1 MYKMRVKLLYAVIGW
16 SIPVLCLTVNNSA
29 NAKQLLSEKSNASSG
44 EVKSEIKS
52 LNQLQL
58 PKTNASYLW
67 RVPRENKFPELSQ
80 ATTDVVLVTDV
91 KINSTDKGI
100 ELILVT
106 ANSLKLQVLPK
117 TEGNSYI
124 ADIPNAKLQLRT
136 GDFRQEKP
144 VAGIALI
151 TVANLDANTLRVTV
165 TGEAFTPAVELF
177 DSTKEGLVFGVTP
190 STSTAQQPT
199 TTPEQKPS
207 TTEPEKP
214 IELNVIAPPN
224 TDYRV
229 PDATTATKTDTPLR
243 DVPASVQVIPQ
254 QVIEE
259 QQPRNLIGILSNAGV
274 VQNNFSS
281 RIADTFSIRGF
292 RARNVYRNGVKDRF
306 ADVAALSSSLTNI
319 DRVEVVRGPNSV
331 IYGQVNPGGII
342 NIVTKKPL
350 SQPYYALEVRRG
362 AYELFEPS
370 LDLSGPVT
378 KDGSLSYRL
387 NTSYR
392 TTEDFTDFYNE
403 KRFFVSPV
411 VNWRIGKNT
420 NLTFDSEYE
429 DIQQSLGTGLEQIAS
444 ATILPNPN
452 GKIPINRFLGEPT
465 DFYNRQLHR
474 YNYNL
479 EHRFN
484 DNWSIS
490 NSFQAAFLT
499 LDLRETSVTSL
510 LEADNR
516 TIERDLTT
524 FPKPTEYEAYTLDT
538 HVIGDFN
545 TGSIKHKLLVGFD
558 LFRQTR
564 RTSVLRTAA
573 APLDVFNP
581 VYGQPLGDTLG
592 GVDVYF
598 RDDALG
604 FYLQDQ
610 VTLANNL
617 KLLVG
622 GRYDLVEN
630 EFANRI
636 ASTASVQSDS
646 AFSPRV
652 GIVYEPIAP
661 VSLYASYS
669 RSFEQVTGADK
680 NDSLFK
686 PQLGTQ
692 YEVGVKTD
700 LFDNKLS
707 ATLALYQLTL
717 TNILTTDP
725 TDRDFE
731 VQTGEQ
737 RSRGVELSVTGEIL
751 PGWNVI
757 GFYGYTDARIT
768 KDNDLPVGKR
778 VEGVPAHVA
787 SLWTTYTFGTGSLK
801 GFGGGIGFNYVGDQ
815 MPDNFDTYTIP
826 SYFLTNAA
834 LYYRNN
840 NFSIGLNLNNIFNV
854 RYYEASFDYLQ
865 RIIPG
870 RPYTA
875 ELSVKWEF

>member
-1 MYKMRVKLLYAVIGW
+1 
-16 SIPVLCLTVNNSA
+16 LTLA
-29 NAKQLLSEKSNASSG
+29 NPAYSEQPLAKKTLVRSG
-44 EVKSEIKS
+44 EVFQEIQT

-67 RVPRENKFPELSQ
+67 RVPRQNKFLESQ
-80 ATTDVVLVTDV
+80 ANTDVVLVTDV
-91 KINSTDKGI
+91 QVNSTDKGI

-106 ANSLKLQVLPK
+106 ANSQKLQVSPK

-124 ADIPNAKLQLRT
+124 ADIPNAKLQLRS
-136 GDFRQEKP
+136 GDFKQSKP

-165 TGEAFTPAVELF
+165 TGEMSAPAVELF

-190 STSTAQQPT
+190 GASTAQQPT

-214 IELNVIAPPN
+214 IELNVIAPPD
-224 TDYRV
+224 TYRV

-243 DVPASVQVIPQ
+243 DIPASIQVIPQ
-254 QVIEE
+254 QVIED

-281 RIADTFSIRGF
+281 RIEDTFLIRGF
-292 RARNVYRNGVKDRF
+292 TARNVYRNGVKDRF
-306 ADVAALSSSLTNI
+306 ANGAAFSSSLTNI

-362 AYELFEPS
+362 AYDLFEPS
-370 LDLSGPVT
+370 LDVSSPLT

-392 TTEDFTDFYNE
+392 TAEDFTDFYNE

-429 DIQQSLGTGLEQIAS
+429 DIQQSLGTGDDQIAS

-452 GKIPINRFLGEPT
+452 GKIPINRYLGEPT
-465 DFYNRQLHR
+465 DFFNRQLNR

-499 LDLRETSVTSL
+499 IDLRETDVSSL

-516 TIERDLTT
+516 TIERTQIT
-524 FPKPTEYEAYTLDT
+524 FPKPTEYEAYTIDT
-538 HVIGDFN
+538 HVVGDFN
-545 TGSIKHKLLVGFD
+545 TGNIKHKLLVGFD

-592 GVDVYF
+592 GVDVFF

-652 GIVYEPIAP
+652 GIVYQPIAP

-700 LFDNKLS
+700 FFDNKLS
-707 ATLALYQLTL
+707 ATLALYDLTL
-717 TNILTTDP
+717 TNILTSDP
-725 TDRDFE
+725 TDSDYS

-768 KDNDLPVGKR
+768 KDNDIPVGNR

-801 GFGGGIGFNYVGDQ
+801 GFGGGIGFNYVGDNK
-815 MPDNFDTYTIP
+815 PDSLNTFTIP

-834 LYYRNN
+834 LYYRQN

-875 ELSVKWEF
+875 QLTVKWEF

>member
-1 MYKMRVKLLYAVIGW
+1 MFIKLQYTAVCWLISVISLTLANPAYSEQPLVKKTLVR
-16 SIPVLCLTVNNSA
+16 
-29 NAKQLLSEKSNASSG
+29 SG
-44 EVKSEIKS
+44 EVFQEIQI
-52 LNQLQL
+52 LNQLQF

-67 RVPRENKFPELSQ
+67 RVPREQNKLLELSQ
-80 ATTDVVLVTDV
+80 ATTNVVLVTDV

-106 ANSLKLQVLPK
+106 ANSVKLQVLPK

-124 ADIPNAKLQLRT
+124 ADIPNAKLQLRS

-144 VAGIALI
+144 VAGI
-151 TVANLDANTLRVTV
+151 TEVRVVNVEANTLRVTV
-165 TGEAFTPAVELF
+165 VGEAGAPVVELF
-177 DSTKEGLVFGVTP
+177 DSQTEGLVFGVT
-190 STSTAQQPT
+190 STTSTVQQPN
-199 TTPEQKPS
+199 PEQKPP
-207 TTEPEKP
+207 TGEKQPP
-214 IELNVIAPPN
+214 IELEVTAPPD
-224 TDYRV
+224 TSYRV

-243 DVPASVQVIPQ
+243 DIPASVQVIPQ
-254 QVIEE
+254 QVIED
-259 QQPRNLIGILSNAGV
+259 QQPRNLIGILRNAGV

-281 RIADTFSIRGF
+281 RVADTFSIRGF

-306 ADVAALSSSLTNI
+306 ADVAAFSSSLTNI

-362 AYELFEPS
+362 GYELFEPS
-370 LDLSGPVT
+370 LDVSSPLT

-392 TTEDFTDFYNE
+392 TAQDFTDFYHE

-452 GKIPINRFLGEPT
+452 GKIPINRYLGEPT
-465 DFYNRQLHR
+465 DFFNRQLHR

-499 LDLRETSVTSL
+499 IDLRETGVTSL

-516 TIERDLTT
+516 TVERDQTT

-545 TGSIKHKLLVGFD
+545 TGNIKHKLLVGFD

-592 GVDVYF
+592 GVDVFF

-636 ASTASVQSDS
+636 TSTASVQSDS

-652 GIVYEPIAP
+652 GIVYQPVAP

-669 RSFEQVTGADK
+669 RSFEQETGADK
-680 NDSLFK
+680 NDNLFK
-686 PQLGTQ
+686 PRLGTQ

-707 ATLALYQLTL
+707 ATLALYDLTL
-717 TNILTTDP
+717 TNVLTTDP
-725 TDRDFE
+725 TDPDYS

-768 KDNDLPVGKR
+768 KDNDLPVGNR
-778 VEGVPAHVA
+778 VEGVPQHVA

-815 MPDNFDTYTIP
+815 MPDSFDRYTIP
-826 SYFLTNAA
+826 SYFLTDAA
-834 LYYRNN
+834 LYYRQN

-875 ELSVKWEF
+875 ELTVKWEF

>member
-1 MYKMRVKLLYAVIGW
+1 MFIKLQYTAICWLISIVSLTLANPAYSEQPLVKKTLVR
-16 SIPVLCLTVNNSA
+16 
-29 NAKQLLSEKSNASSG
+29 SG
-44 EVKSEIKS
+44 EVFQEIQT
-52 LNQLQL
+52 LNQLEL

-67 RVPRENKFPELSQ
+67 RVPREQNKLLELSQ

-106 ANSLKLQVLPK
+106 ANSVKLQVLPK

-124 ADIPNAKLQLRT
+124 ADIPNAKLQLRS

-144 VAGIALI
+144 VAGI
-151 TVANLDANTLRVTV
+151 TEVRVVNVEANTLRVTV
-165 TGEAFTPAVELF
+165 VGEAGAPVVELF
-177 DSTKEGLVFGVTP
+177 DSQTEGLVFGVT
-190 STSTAQQPT
+190 STTSTVQQPN
-199 TTPEQKPS
+199 PEQKPP
-207 TTEPEKP
+207 TGEKQPP
-214 IELNVIAPPN
+214 IELEVTAPPN

-243 DVPASVQVIPQ
+243 DIPASVQVIPQ
-254 QVIEE
+254 QVIED
-259 QQPRNLIGILSNAGV
+259 QQPRNLIGILRNAGV

-281 RIADTFSIRGF
+281 RIDDTFLIRGF
-292 RARNVYRNGVKDRF
+292 RARNVYRNGIKDRF
-306 ADVAALSSSLTNI
+306 ADAAAFSSSLTNV

-342 NIVTKKPL
+342 NVVTKKPL

-362 AYELFEPS
+362 GYELFEPS
-370 LDLSGPVT
+370 LDLSSPLT

-392 TTEDFTDFYNE
+392 TAEDFTDFYNE

-411 VNWRIGKNT
+411 INWRIGKNT

-429 DIQQSLGTGLEQIAS
+429 DIQQSPGPDSEQIAS

-452 GKIPINRFLGEPT
+452 GKIPINRYLGEPT
-465 DFYNRQLHR
+465 DFFNRQLNR

-499 LDLRETSVTSL
+499 LDLRNTDVSSL

-516 TIERDLTT
+516 TVERTQFT
-524 FPKPTEYEAYTLDT
+524 YSKPTEYEAYTLDT
-538 HVIGDFN
+538 HVVGDFN
-545 TGSIKHKLLVGFD
+545 TGSIKHKLLAGFD

-564 RTSVLRTAA
+564 RSGIVRTAA

-592 GVDVYF
+592 RIDIYY

-630 EFANRI
+630 ESADRI
-636 ASTASVQSDS
+636 ASTTSVQSDS

-652 GIVYEPIAP
+652 GIVYQPITP

-669 RSFEQVTGADK
+669 RSFEQVTGAGRD
-680 NDSLFK
+680 NSLFK

-700 LFDNKLS
+700 LFNNKLS
-707 ATLALYQLTL
+707 ATLALYELTL
-717 TNILTTDP
+717 TNILTSDP
-725 TDRDFE
+725 IDPDFD

-768 KDNDLPVGKR
+768 KDNNIPVGNR
-778 VEGVPAHVA
+778 VEGVPENVA

-801 GFGGGIGFNYVGDQ
+801 GFGGGIGFNYVGDNK
-815 MPDNFDTYTIP
+815 PDSLNTYTIP
-826 SYFLTNAA
+826 SYFLTDAA

-875 ELSVKWEF
+875 QLTVKWEF

>member
-1 MYKMRVKLLYAVIGW
+1 MFIKLQYTAVCWLISVISLTLANPAYSQQALVKKTLVR
-16 SIPVLCLTVNNSA
+16 
-29 NAKQLLSEKSNASSG
+29 SG
-44 EVKSEIKS
+44 EVFKEIQR
-52 LNQLQL
+52 LNQLEL

-67 RVPRENKFPELSQ
+67 RVPRQNKFPELSQ
-80 ATTDVVLVTDV
+80 VTTDVVLVTDV
-91 KINSTDKGI
+91 KVNSTDKGI

-124 ADIPNAKLQLRT
+124 ADIPNAKLQLRS

-151 TVANLDANTLRVTV
+151 TVANVDANTLRVTV
-165 TGEAFTPAVELF
+165 TGEAFPPAVELF

-199 TTPEQKPS
+199 ITPEQKPS

-214 IELNVIAPPN
+214 IELNVIAPPDTN
-224 TDYRV
+224 YRV

-243 DVPASVQVIPQ
+243 DIPASVQVIPQ
-254 QVIEE
+254 QVIED
-259 QQPRNLIGILSNAGV
+259 QQPRNLIGILRNAGV

-306 ADVAALSSSLTNI
+306 ADGAAFSSSLTNI

-342 NIVTKKPL
+342 NVVTKKPL

-362 AYELFEPS
+362 GYELFEPS
-370 LDLSGPVT
+370 LDLSSPLT

-392 TTEDFTDFYNE
+392 TAEDFTDFYNE

-411 VNWRIGKNT
+411 INWRIGKNT

-429 DIQQSLGTGLEQIAS
+429 DIQQSLGTGDDQIAS

-452 GKIPINRFLGEPT
+452 GKIPINRYLGEPT
-465 DFYNRQLHR
+465 DFFNRQLSR

-499 LDLRETSVTSL
+499 LDLRETDVSGL
-510 LEADNR
+510 LQADNR
-516 TIERDLTT
+516 TVEREQTI

-558 LFRQTR
+558 LFRQTQSISILR
-564 RTSVLRTAA
+564 RAVV
-573 APLDVFNP
+573 PLDVFNP
-581 VYGQPLGDTLG
+581 VYGQPLGATFGRLDIF
-592 GVDVYF
+592 F

-636 ASTASVQSDS
+636 ASTSSVQSDS

-652 GIVYEPIAP
+652 GIVYQPIAP

-669 RSFEQVTGADK
+669 RSFEQVTGAGRD
-680 NDSLFK
+680 DSLFK
-686 PQLGTQ
+686 PQRGTQ

-707 ATLALYQLTL
+707 ATLALYELTL
-717 TNILTTDP
+717 TNILTPDP
-725 TDRDFE
+725 IDPDNFE

-768 KDNDLPVGKR
+768 KDNDIPVGNR

-801 GFGGGIGFNYVGDQ
+801 GFGGGIGFNYVGDNK
-815 MPDNFDTYTIP
+815 PDSLNTFTIP
-826 SYFLTNAA
+826 SYFLTDAA

-840 NFSIGLNLNNIFNV
+840 NLSIGLNLNNIFNV

-875 ELSVKWEF
+875 QLTVKWEF

>member
-1 MYKMRVKLLYAVIGW
+1 MFIKLQYTAICWLISIVSLTLANPAYSQQALVKKTLVR
-16 SIPVLCLTVNNSA
+16 
-29 NAKQLLSEKSNASSG
+29 SG
-44 EVKSEIKS
+44 EVFQEIQT
-52 LNQLQL
+52 LNQLEL

-67 RVPRENKFPELSQ
+67 RVPREQNKLLELSQ

-106 ANSLKLQVLPK
+106 ANSVKLQVLPK

-124 ADIPNAKLQLRT
+124 ADIPNAKLQLRS

-144 VAGIALI
+144 VAGI
-151 TVANLDANTLRVTV
+151 TEVRVVNVEANTLRVTV
-165 TGEAFTPAVELF
+165 VGEAGAPVVELF
-177 DSTKEGLVFGVTP
+177 DSQTEGLVFGVT
-190 STSTAQQPT
+190 STTSTVQQPN
-199 TTPEQKPS
+199 PEQKPP
-207 TTEPEKP
+207 TGEKQPP
-214 IELNVIAPPN
+214 IELEVTAPPN

-243 DVPASVQVIPQ
+243 DIPASVQVIPQ
-254 QVIEE
+254 QVIED
-259 QQPRNLIGILSNAGV
+259 QQPRNLIGILRNAGV

-281 RIADTFSIRGF
+281 RIEDTFSIRGF
-292 RARNVYRNGVKDRF
+292 TARNVYRNGVRDRF
-306 ADVAALSSSLTNI
+306 ADVGAFSSSLTNI

-362 AYELFEPS
+362 GYELFQPS
-370 LDLSGPVT
+370 LDLSSPLT

-392 TTEDFTDFYNE
+392 TAQDFTDFSNE
-403 KRFFVSPV
+403 KRFYVSPV
-411 VNWRIGKNT
+411 INWRIGKNT

-429 DIQQSLGTGLEQIAS
+429 DIQQSPGASSEQIAS

-452 GKIPINRFLGEPT
+452 GKIPINRSLGEPT
-465 DFYNRQLHR
+465 DFFNRQLSR

-499 LDLRETSVTSL
+499 LESRDTVVSSL

-516 TIERDLTT
+516 TVERTQFT
-524 FPKPTEYEAYTLDT
+524 YSKPTEFEAYTLDT
-538 HVIGDFN
+538 HVVGDFN
-545 TGSIKHKLLVGFD
+545 TGSIKHKLLAGFD

-564 RTSVLRTAA
+564 RSGIVRTAA

-592 GVDVYF
+592 RIDIYY

-617 KLLVG
+617 KLLLG

-630 EFANRI
+630 ESADRI
-636 ASTASVQSDS
+636 ASTTSVQSDS

-652 GIVYEPIAP
+652 GIVYQPIAP

-669 RSFEQVTGADK
+669 RSFEQVTGAAQD
-680 NDSLFK
+680 NTLFK

-707 ATLALYQLTL
+707 ATLALYDLTL
-717 TNILTTDP
+717 TNILTSDP
-725 TDRDFE
+725 TNLDYS

-757 GFYGYTDARIT
+757 GFYGYTDARIS
-768 KDNDLPVGKR
+768 KDNDIPVGNR
-778 VEGVPAHVA
+778 VEGVPEHVA
-787 SLWTTYTFGTGSLK
+787 SLWTTYTFLTGSLK
-801 GFGGGIGFNYVGDQ
+801 GFGGGIGFNYVGDNK
-815 MPDNFDTYTIP
+815 PDNLNTYTIP
-826 SYFLTNAA
+826 SYFLTDAA

-840 NFSIGLNLNNIFNV
+840 NLSIGLNLNNIFNV

>member
-1 MYKMRVKLLYAVIGW
+1 MFIKPQYTAVCWLISVISLTLGNPAYSEQPLVKKTLVR
-16 SIPVLCLTVNNSA
+16 
-29 NAKQLLSEKSNASSG
+29 SG
-44 EVKSEIKS
+44 EVFKEIQR
-52 LNQLQL
+52 LNQLEL

-67 RVPRENKFPELSQ
+67 RVPREQNKLLELSQ
-80 ATTDVVLVTDV
+80 ATIDVVLVTDV
-91 KINSTDKGI
+91 KVNSTDKGI

-124 ADIPNAKLQLRT
+124 ADIPNAKLQLRS
-136 GDFRQEKP
+136 GDFRQSKP
-144 VAGIALI
+144 VAGIAEV

-165 TGEAFTPAVELF
+165 TGEAFAPAVELF

-190 STSTAQQPT
+190 SASTAQQP

-207 TTEPEKP
+207 TTEPENP
-214 IELNVIAPPN
+214 IELNVTAPPDTN
-224 TDYRV
+224 YRV

-243 DVPASVQVIPQ
+243 DIPASVQVIPQ
-254 QVIEE
+254 QVIED
-259 QQPRNLIGILSNAGV
+259 QQPRNLIGILRNAGV

-292 RARNVYRNGVKDRF
+292 TARNVYRNGIKDRF
-306 ADVAALSSSLTNI
+306 ADVAAFSSSLTNV
-319 DRVEVVRGPNSV
+319 DRAEVVRGPNSV

-350 SQPYYALEVRRG
+350 SQPYYAIEVRRG
-362 AYELFEPS
+362 GYELFEPS
-370 LDLSGPVT
+370 LDVSNPLT

-392 TTEDFTDFYNE
+392 TAEDFTDFYNE

-411 VNWRIGKNT
+411 INWRIGKNT

-429 DIQQSLGTGLEQIAS
+429 DIQQSLGTGDDQIAS

-452 GKIPINRFLGEPT
+452 GKIPINRYLGEPT
-465 DFYNRQLHR
+465 DFFNRQLNR

-499 LDLRETSVTSL
+499 TDLRETDVSSL

-516 TIERDLTT
+516 TIQRTQIT
-524 FPKPTEYEAYTLDT
+524 YSKPTEYEAYTLDT
-538 HVIGDFN
+538 HVVGDFN
-545 TGSIKHKLLVGFD
+545 TGNIKHKILLGFD

-564 RTSVLRTAA
+564 STGIIRTAA

-592 GVDVYF
+592 RIDIYT

-630 EFANRI
+630 EYANRI

-652 GIVYEPIAP
+652 GIVYQPIAP

-669 RSFEQVTGADK
+669 RSFEQVTGAARD
-680 NDSLFK
+680 NSLFK
-686 PQLGTQ
+686 PQQGTQ

-707 ATLALYQLTL
+707 ATLALYELTL
-717 TNILTTDP
+717 TNILTPDP
-725 TDRDFE
+725 VDPDNFE

-768 KDNDLPVGKR
+768 KDNDIPVGNR

-801 GFGGGIGFNYVGDQ
+801 GFGGGIGFNYIGDET
-815 MPDNFDTYTIP
+815 PDSLNTFTIP
-826 SYFLTNAA
+826 SYFLTDAA

-840 NFSIGLNLNNIFNV
+840 NFSVGLNLNNIFNV

-875 ELSVKWEF
+875 QLTVKWEF

>member
-1 MYKMRVKLLYAVIGW
+1 MFIKLQYTAVCWLISVISLTLANPAYSEQPLVKKTLVR
-16 SIPVLCLTVNNSA
+16 
-29 NAKQLLSEKSNASSG
+29 SG
-44 EVKSEIKS
+44 EVFKEIQT

-58 PKTNASYLW
+58 PKTNTSYLW
-67 RVPRENKFPELSQ
+67 RVPRQNKLSELSQ
-80 ATTDVVLVTDV
+80 ATTDMVLVTDIKV
-91 KINSTDKGI
+91 NSTDKGI

-117 TEGNSYI
+117 IEGNSYI
-124 ADIPNAKLQLRT
+124 ADIPNAKLQLRS
-136 GDFRQEKP
+136 GDFRQSKP
-144 VAGIALI
+144 VARIAEV

-165 TGEAFTPAVELF
+165 TGEISAPAVELF

-199 TTPEQKPS
+199 TPEQKPY

-214 IELNVIAPPN
+214 IELNVTGLPDTN
-224 TDYRV
+224 YRV

-243 DVPASVQVIPQ
+243 DIPASVQAIPQ
-254 QVIEE
+254 QVIED

-281 RIADTFSIRGF
+281 RVADTFSIRGF

-306 ADVAALSSSLTNI
+306 ADGAALSSSLTNI

-362 AYELFEPS
+362 AYDLFEPS
-370 LDLSGPVT
+370 LDVSSPLT

-392 TTEDFTDFYNE
+392 TAQDFTDFYHE

-452 GKIPINRFLGEPT
+452 GKIPINRYLGEPT
-465 DFYNRQLHR
+465 DFFNRQLHR

-490 NSFQAAFLT
+490 NSFQAAFLS
-499 LDLRETSVTSL
+499 LDLRETAVTSL

-516 TIERDLTT
+516 TVERRQTI
-524 FPKPTEYEAYTLDT
+524 FPKPTEYEDYTIDT

-545 TGSIKHKLLVGFD
+545 TGSIKHKLLAGFD
-558 LFRQTR
+558 LFRQTQNISILR
-564 RTSVLRTAA
+564 RGV

-581 VYGQPLGDTLG
+581 VYGQPVGDTFGRLG
-592 GVDVYF
+592 LYF

-630 EFANRI
+630 EFADRI
-636 ASTASVQSDS
+636 ASTSSVQSDS

-652 GIVYEPIAP
+652 GIVYQPIAP

-669 RSFEQVTGADK
+669 RSFEQETGADK
-680 NDSLFK
+680 NDNLFK
-686 PQLGTQ
+686 PRLGTQ

-707 ATLALYQLTL
+707 ATLALYDLTL

-725 TDRDFE
+725 TDPDYS

-757 GFYGYTDARIT
+757 GFYGYTDARVT
-768 KDNDLPVGKR
+768 KDNDIPVGSR
-778 VEGVPAHVA
+778 VEGIPQHVA

-801 GFGGGIGFNYVGDQ
+801 GFGGGIGFNYVGNQ
-815 MPDNFDTYTIP
+815 MPDGFDTYTIP

-834 LYYRNN
+834 LYYRQNK
-840 NFSIGLNLNNIFNV
+840 FSVGINLNNIFNV

>member
-1 MYKMRVKLLYAVIGW
+1 MRVKLLYAVIGW

-29 NAKQLLSEKSNASSG
+29 NAEQLLSEKSNASSG
-44 EVKSEIKS
+44 EVKSEIQS

-58 PKTNASYLW
+58 PKTNALYLW
-67 RVPRENKFPELSQ
+67 RVPREQNKFLELSQ
-80 ATTDVVLVTDV
+80 VTTDVVLVTDV
-91 KINSTDKGI
+91 KVNSTDKGI

-106 ANSLKLQVLPK
+106 ANSLKLQISPK

-124 ADIPNAKLQLRT
+124 ADIPNAKLQLRS

-144 VAGIALI
+144 VAGIAEV

-165 TGEAFTPAVELF
+165 TGEMSAPAVELF

-214 IELNVIAPPN
+214 IELNVTAPPDTN
-224 TDYRV
+224 YRV

-243 DVPASVQVIPQ
+243 DIPASIQVIPQ
-254 QVIEE
+254 QVIED
-259 QQPRNLIGILSNAGV
+259 QQPRNLIGILRNAGV

-281 RIADTFSIRGF
+281 GFVDTFSIRGF
-292 RARNVYRNGVKDRF
+292 RARNVYRNGIKDRF
-306 ADVAALSSSLTNI
+306 ADVAAFSSSLTNI

-350 SQPYYALEVRRG
+350 SQPYYAFEVRRG
-362 AYELFEPS
+362 GYELFQPS
-370 LDLSGPVT
+370 LDFSSPLT

-392 TTEDFTDFYNE
+392 TAEDFTDFSNE

-420 NLTFDSEYE
+420 NLTFDLKYE
-429 DIQQSLGTGLEQIAS
+429 DIQQSLGSTNEQIAS
-444 ATILPNPN
+444 GTILPNPN
-452 GKIPINRFLGEPT
+452 GKIPINRYLGEPT
-465 DFYNRQLHR
+465 DFFNRQLNR

-499 LDLRETSVTSL
+499 LDLRNTFVTSPL
-510 LEADNR
+510 QADNR
-516 TIERDLTT
+516 TVGRTQVT
-524 FPKPTEYEAYTLDT
+524 YSKPTEYEAYTIDT

-545 TGSIKHKLLVGFD
+545 IGSIKHKLLAGFD

-564 RTSVLRTAA
+564 STGIIRTAA

-581 VYGQPLGDTLG
+581 VYGQPLGATLG
-592 GVDVYF
+592 RIDIFF

-622 GRYDLVEN
+622 GRYDFVEN

-652 GIVYEPIAP
+652 GIVYQPIAP

-686 PQLGTQ
+686 PQRGTQ

-707 ATLALYQLTL
+707 ATLALYDLTL

-725 TDRDFE
+725 TDSDYS

-768 KDNDLPVGKR
+768 KDNDIPVGNR
-778 VEGVPAHVA
+778 VSGVPEHVA

-801 GFGGGIGFNYVGDQ
+801 GFGGGIGFNYVGDNK
-815 MPDNFDTYTIP
+815 PDSLNTFTIP
-826 SYFLTNAA
+826 SYFLTDAA

-840 NFSIGLNLNNIFNV
+840 NFSVGLNLNNIFNV
-854 RYYEASFDYLQ
+854 RYYEASFDNLQ

-875 ELSVKWEF
+875 QLTVKWEF

>member
-1 MYKMRVKLLYAVIGW
+1 MRIKLLYAVIGW

-29 NAKQLLSEKSNASSG
+29 NAEQLLSEKSNASSG
-44 EVKSEIKS
+44 EVKSEIQS

-67 RVPRENKFPELSQ
+67 RVPREQNKFPELSQ

-91 KINSTDKGI
+91 QVNSTDKGI

-106 ANSLKLQVLPK
+106 ANSLKLQILPK

-124 ADIPNAKLQLRT
+124 ADIPNAKLQLRNR
-136 GDFRQEKP
+136 DFRQEKP

-151 TVANLDANTLRVTV
+151 TVANVDVNTLRVTV
-165 TGEAFTPAVELF
+165 TGEAFAPAVELF

-214 IELNVIAPPN
+214 IELNVTAPPDTN
-224 TDYRV
+224 YRV

-243 DVPASVQVIPQ
+243 DIPVSIQVIPQ
-254 QVIEE
+254 QVIED
-259 QQPRNLIGILSNAGV
+259 QQPRNLIGILRNAGV
-274 VQNNFSS
+274 VQSNFSS
-281 RIADTFSIRGF
+281 RIIDTFSIRGF
-292 RARNVYRNGVKDRF
+292 DARNVYRNGVKDRF
-306 ADVAALSSSLTNI
+306 ADVAAFSSSLTNI
-319 DRVEVVRGPNSV
+319 DSVEVVRGPNSV

-350 SQPYYALEVRRG
+350 SQPYYAFEVRRG
-362 AYELFEPS
+362 GYELFQPS
-370 LDLSGPVT
+370 LDLSSPLT

-392 TTEDFTDFYNE
+392 TAEDFTDFSNE
-403 KRFFVSPV
+403 KRFYVSPV
-411 VNWRIGKNT
+411 INWRIGKNT

-429 DIQQSLGTGLEQIAS
+429 DLQQSLGSSSEQIAS
-444 ATILPNPN
+444 GTIFPNPN
-452 GKIPINRFLGEPT
+452 GKIPISRYLGEPT
-465 DFYNRQLHR
+465 DFFNRQLSR

-484 DNWSIS
+484 ENWSIS

-499 LDLRETSVTSL
+499 LDLRDTSVSSL
-510 LEADNR
+510 LQADNR
-516 TIERDLTT
+516 TVRRTQVT
-524 FPKPTEYEAYTLDT
+524 YSKPTEYEAYTIDT
-538 HVIGDFN
+538 HVVGDFN
-545 TGSIKHKLLVGFD
+545 TGNIKHKLLMGFD

-564 RTSVLRTAA
+564 STGIVRTAA

-581 VYGQPLGDTLG
+581 VYGQPLGATLG
-592 GVDVYF
+592 RIDVYF

-652 GIVYEPIAP
+652 GIVYQPIAP

-707 ATLALYQLTL
+707 ATLALYELTL
-717 TNILTTDP
+717 TNVLTSDP
-725 TDRDFE
+725 TDSDYS

-768 KDNDLPVGKR
+768 KDNDIPVGNR
-778 VEGVPAHVA
+778 VSGVPAHVA

-801 GFGGGIGFNYVGDQ
+801 GFGGGIGFNYIGDET
-815 MPDNFDTYTIP
+815 PDSLNTFTIP
-826 SYFLTNAA
+826 SYFLTDAA

-854 RYYEASFDYLQ
+854 QYYEASFSNLQ

-875 ELSVKWEF
+875 QLTVKWEL

>member
-1 MYKMRVKLLYAVIGW
+1 MRVKLLYAVIGW

-29 NAKQLLSEKSNASSG
+29 NAEQLLSEKSNASSG
-44 EVKSEIKS
+44 EVKSEIHS
-52 LNQLQL
+52 LSEIQVYKTSATYLLRTPRNQNFVSQ
-58 PKTNASYLW
+58 
-67 RVPRENKFPELSQ
+67 LSQ
-80 ATTDVVLVTDV
+80 ATSDVVSVTDV
-91 KINSTDKGI
+91 KVNNTDKGI
-100 ELILVT
+100 ELILIT
-106 ANSLKLQVLPK
+106 PNSEKLQVRGK
-117 TEGNSYI
+117 TEGNSYV
-124 ADIPNAKLQLRT
+124 ADIPNARLQLVS
-136 GDFRQEKP
+136 GESFRQSKP
-144 VAGIALI
+144 AAGITEV
-151 TVANLDANTLRVTV
+151 TVINGDANTLRVTV
-165 TGEAFTPAVELF
+165 VGEAGAPDVQLF
-177 DSTKEGLVFGVTP
+177 DSQAEGLVFGVT
-190 STSTAQQPT
+190 STTSTVQQPN
-199 TTPEQKPS
+199 PEQKPP
-207 TTEPEKP
+207 TGEKQPP
-214 IELNVIAPPN
+214 IELEVTAPPDTN
-224 TDYRV
+224 YRV

-243 DVPASVQVIPQ
+243 DIPASVQVIPQ
-254 QVIEE
+254 QVIED
-259 QQPRNLIGILSNAGV
+259 QQPRNLIGILRNAGV

-281 RIADTFSIRGF
+281 RIEDTFLIRGF
-292 RARNVYRNGVKDRF
+292 TARNVYRNGVKDRF
-306 ADVAALSSSLTNI
+306 ADVAAFSSSLTNI

-342 NIVTKKPL
+342 NVVTKKPL

-392 TTEDFTDFYNE
+392 TAEDFTDFYNE

-429 DIQQSLGTGLEQIAS
+429 DIQQSLGTGDDQIAS

-452 GKIPINRFLGEPT
+452 GKIPINRYLGEPT
-465 DFYNRQLHR
+465 DFFNRQLNR

-499 LDLRETSVTSL
+499 IDLRETDVSSL

-516 TIERDLTT
+516 TIGRTQIT
-524 FPKPTEYEAYTLDT
+524 YSKPTEYEAYTIDT
-538 HVIGDFN
+538 HVVGDFN
-545 TGSIKHKLLVGFD
+545 IGIIKHKVLLGFD

-564 RTSVLRTAA
+564 STGITRTAA

-592 GVDVYF
+592 RVDIYT

-652 GIVYEPIAP
+652 GIVYQPIAP

-669 RSFEQVTGADK
+669 RSFEQVTGAGRD
-680 NDSLFK
+680 DSLFK

-707 ATLALYQLTL
+707 ATLALYDLTL
-717 TNILTTDP
+717 TNILTSDP
-725 TDRDFE
+725 TDSDYS

-768 KDNDLPVGKR
+768 KDNDIPVGNR

-801 GFGGGIGFNYVGDQ
+801 GFGGGIGFNYVGDNK
-815 MPDNFDTYTIP
+815 PDSLNTFTIP

-834 LYYRNN
+834 LYYRQNK
-840 NFSIGLNLNNIFNV
+840 FSIGLNLNNIFNV

>member
-1 MYKMRVKLLYAVIGW
+1 MFIRLPYPAVCWLISVVFLTLANPAYSEQPLVKKTLVR
-16 SIPVLCLTVNNSA
+16 
-29 NAKQLLSEKSNASSG
+29 SG
-44 EVKSEIKS
+44 EAFKEIPR

-67 RVPRENKFPELSQ
+67 RVPRQNKFPELSQ

-91 KINSTDKGI
+91 KVNSTDKGI

-117 TEGNSYI
+117 IEGNSYI
-124 ADIPNAKLQLRT
+124 ADIPNAKLQLRS

-144 VAGIALI
+144 VGGIAEV

-165 TGEAFTPAVELF
+165 TGEAFAPVVELF

-207 TTEPEKP
+207 TIEPEKP
-214 IELNVIAPPN
+214 IELIVTAPPD
-224 TDYRV
+224 TSYRI

-243 DVPASVQVIPQ
+243 DIPASVQVIPQ
-254 QVIEE
+254 QVIED
-259 QQPRNLIGILSNAGV
+259 QQPRNLIGILRNAGV

-281 RIADTFSIRGF
+281 RIEDTFLIRGF
-292 RARNVYRNGVKDRF
+292 TARNVYRNGVKDRF
-306 ADVAALSSSLTNI
+306 ADVAAFSSSLTNI
-319 DRVEVVRGPNSV
+319 DRVELVRGPNSV

-362 AYELFEPS
+362 GYELFEPS
-370 LDLSGPVT
+370 LDLSSPLT

-392 TTEDFTDFYNE
+392 TAEDFTDFYNE

-411 VNWRIGKNT
+411 INWRIGKNT

-429 DIQQSLGTGLEQIAS
+429 DIHQSPGPDSEQIAS

-452 GKIPINRFLGEPT
+452 GKIPINRYLGEPT
-465 DFYNRQLHR
+465 DFFNRQLNR

-499 LDLRETSVTSL
+499 LDLRNTDVSSL

-516 TIERDLTT
+516 TVERTQFT
-524 FPKPTEYEAYTLDT
+524 YSKPTEYEAYTLDT
-538 HVIGDFN
+538 HVVGDFN

-564 RTSVLRTAA
+564 RSGIVRTAA

-592 GVDVYF
+592 RIDIYY

-630 EFANRI
+630 ESADRI
-636 ASTASVQSDS
+636 ASTTSIQSDS

-652 GIVYEPIAP
+652 GIVYQPITP

-669 RSFEQVTGADK
+669 RSFEQVTGAGRD
-680 NDSLFK
+680 NSLFK

-700 LFDNKLS
+700 LFNNKLS

-725 TDRDFE
+725 IDPDFD

-757 GFYGYTDARIT
+757 GFYGYTNARVT
-768 KDNDLPVGKR
+768 KDNNIPVGNR

-801 GFGGGIGFNYVGDQ
+801 GFGGGIGFNYVGDNK
-815 MPDNFDTYTIP
+815 PDSSNTFTIP
-826 SYFLTNAA
+826 SYFLTDAA

-840 NFSIGLNLNNIFNV
+840 NFSVGLNLNNIFNV

-875 ELSVKWEF
+875 ELSVKWEL

>member
-1 MYKMRVKLLYAVIGW
+1 MFIKLQYTAVCWLISVISLTLANPAYSQQALVKKTLVR
-16 SIPVLCLTVNNSA
+16 
-29 NAKQLLSEKSNASSG
+29 SG
-44 EVKSEIKS
+44 EVFQEIQT
-52 LNQLQL
+52 LNQLQF

-67 RVPRENKFPELSQ
+67 RVPRQNKFPELSQ
-80 ATTDVVLVTDV
+80 ATTDVVSVTDV
-91 KINSTDKGI
+91 KVNSTDKGI

-117 TEGNSYI
+117 IEGNSYI
-124 ADIPNAKLQLRT
+124 ADIPNAKLQLRS
-136 GDFRQEKP
+136 GESLRQEKP
-144 VAGIALI
+144 VAGIAEV
-151 TVANLDANTLRVTV
+151 TVVNVEANTLRVTV
-165 TGEAFTPAVELF
+165 VGEAGAPVVELF
-177 DSTKEGLVFGVTP
+177 DSQTEGLVFGVT
-190 STSTAQQPT
+190 STTSTVQQP
-199 TTPEQKPS
+199 TPEQKPP
-207 TTEPEKP
+207 TGEKQPP
-214 IELNVIAPPN
+214 IELEVTAPPN

-243 DVPASVQVIPQ
+243 DIPASVQVIPQ
-254 QVIEE
+254 QVIED
-259 QQPRNLIGILSNAGV
+259 QQPRNLIGILRNAGV

-362 AYELFEPS
+362 GYELFEPS

-392 TTEDFTDFYNE
+392 TAEDFTDFYNE

-420 NLTFDSEYE
+420 NLTFDTEYE

-452 GKIPINRFLGEPT
+452 GKIPINRYLGEPT
-465 DFYNRQLHR
+465 DFFNRQLNR

-516 TIERDLTT
+516 TVERDQTT

-545 TGSIKHKLLVGFD
+545 TGNIKHKLLVGFD

-592 GVDVYF
+592 GVDVFF

-636 ASTASVQSDS
+636 TSTASVQSDS

-652 GIVYEPIAP
+652 GIVYQPVAP

-669 RSFEQVTGADK
+669 RSFEQETGADK
-680 NDSLFK
+680 NDNLFK
-686 PQLGTQ
+686 PRLGTQ

-707 ATLALYQLTL
+707 ATLALYDLTL
-717 TNILTTDP
+717 TNVLTTDP
-725 TDRDFE
+725 TDPDYS

-768 KDNDLPVGKR
+768 KDNDLPVGNR

-787 SLWTTYTFGTGSLK
+787 SLWTTYTFLTGSLK

-815 MPDNFDTYTIP
+815 MPDSFDTYTIP
-826 SYFLTNAA
+826 SYFLTDAA

-840 NFSIGLNLNNIFNV
+840 NFSVGLNLNNIFNV

-875 ELSVKWEF
+875 QLTVKWEF

>member
-1 MYKMRVKLLYAVIGW
+1 MFIKLQYPAVCWLI
-16 SIPVLCLTVNNSA
+16 SVVCLTLA
-29 NAKQLLSEKSNASSG
+29 NPAYSEQPLVKKTLVRSG
-44 EVKSEIKS
+44 EVFKEIQR

-67 RVPRENKFPELSQ
+67 RVPRQNKFPELSQ
-80 ATTDVVLVTDV
+80 ATTDAILVTDV
-91 KINSTDKGI
+91 KVNSTDKGI

-124 ADIPNAKLQLRT
+124 ADIPNAKLQLRS
-136 GDFRQEKP
+136 GDFRQSKP

-151 TVANLDANTLRVTV
+151 TVANVDANTLRVTV
-165 TGEAFTPAVELF
+165 TGEAFAPAVELF

-243 DVPASVQVIPQ
+243 DIPASIQVIPQ
-254 QVIEE
+254 QVIED
-259 QQPRNLIGILSNAGV
+259 QQPRNLIGILRNAGV

-281 RIADTFSIRGF
+281 RIEDTFSIRGF
-292 RARNVYRNGVKDRF
+292 TARNVYRNGVRDRF
-306 ADVAALSSSLTNI
+306 ADVGAFSSSLTNI

-362 AYELFEPS
+362 GYELFQPS
-370 LDLSGPVT
+370 LDLSSPLT

-392 TTEDFTDFYNE
+392 TAEDFTDFSNE
-403 KRFFVSPV
+403 KRFYVSPV
-411 VNWRIGKNT
+411 INWRIGKNT

-429 DIQQSLGTGLEQIAS
+429 DIQQSPGASSEQIAS

-452 GKIPINRFLGEPT
+452 GKIPINRSLGEPT
-465 DFYNRQLHR
+465 DFFNRQLSR

-499 LDLRETSVTSL
+499 LESRDTVVSSL

-516 TIERDLTT
+516 TVERTQFT
-524 FPKPTEYEAYTLDT
+524 YSKPTEYEAYTLDT

-545 TGSIKHKLLVGFD
+545 TGSIKHKILLGFD

-564 RTSVLRTAA
+564 RSGIVRTAA
-573 APLDVFNP
+573 APLNVFNP
-581 VYGQPLGDTLG
+581 VYGQPLGATLG
-592 GVDVYF
+592 RIDIYY

-630 EFANRI
+630 ESTDRI
-636 ASTASVQSDS
+636 ASTTSVQSDS

-652 GIVYEPIAP
+652 GIVYQPIAP
-661 VSLYASYS
+661 ISLYASYS
-669 RSFEQVTGADK
+669 RSFEQVTGADQA
-680 NDSLFK
+680 NTLFK

-717 TNILTTDP
+717 TNILTSDP
-725 TDRDFE
+725 TNLDYS

-757 GFYGYTDARIT
+757 GFYGYTDARIS
-768 KDNDLPVGKR
+768 KDNDIPVGNR

-801 GFGGGIGFNYVGDQ
+801 GFGGGIGFNYVGDNK
-815 MPDNFDTYTIP
+815 PDNLNTFTIP
-826 SYFLTNAA
+826 SYFLTDAA
-834 LYYRNN
+834 LYYRQN

-854 RYYEASFDYLQ
+854 R
-865 RIIPG
+865 
-870 RPYTA
+870 
-875 ELSVKWEF
+875 

>member
-1 MYKMRVKLLYAVIGW
+1 MFIKLQYTAVCWLISVVSLTLANPAYSQQALVKKTLVR
-16 SIPVLCLTVNNSA
+16 
-29 NAKQLLSEKSNASSG
+29 SG
-44 EVKSEIKS
+44 EVFQEIQT
-52 LNQLQL
+52 LNQLEL

-67 RVPRENKFPELSQ
+67 RVPREQNKLLELSQ

-91 KINSTDKGI
+91 KVNSTDKGI

-124 ADIPNAKLQLRT
+124 ADIPNAKLQLRS
-136 GDFRQEKP
+136 GDFKQEKP
-144 VAGIALI
+144 VAGIAEV
-151 TVANLDANTLRVTV
+151 TVANVDANTLRVTV
-165 TGEAFTPAVELF
+165 TGEAFAPAVELF

-190 STSTAQQPT
+190 SASTAQQPT

-214 IELNVIAPPN
+214 IELNVIAPP
-224 TDYRV
+224 DIYRI

-243 DVPASVQVIPQ
+243 DIPASVQVIPQ
-254 QVIEE
+254 QVIED
-259 QQPRNLIGILSNAGV
+259 QQPRNLIGILRNAGV

-281 RIADTFSIRGF
+281 RIEDTFLIRGF
-292 RARNVYRNGVKDRF
+292 TARNVYRNGVKDRF
-306 ADVAALSSSLTNI
+306 ADVAAFSSSLTNI

-342 NIVTKKPL
+342 NVVTKKPL

-370 LDLSGPVT
+370 LDLSSPLT

-429 DIQQSLGTGLEQIAS
+429 DIQQSLGTGDDQIAS

-452 GKIPINRFLGEPT
+452 GKIPINRYLGEPT
-465 DFYNRQLHR
+465 DFLNRQLNR

-499 LDLRETSVTSL
+499 IDLRETDVSSL

-516 TIERDLTT
+516 TVERTQIT
-524 FPKPTEYEAYTLDT
+524 YSKPTEYEAYTLDT
-538 HVIGDFN
+538 HVVGDFN
-545 TGSIKHKLLVGFD
+545 TGSIKHKILLGFD

-564 RTSVLRTAA
+564 STGIIRTAA

-592 GVDVYF
+592 RIDIYT

-630 EFANRI
+630 EYANRI

-652 GIVYEPIAP
+652 GIVYQPITP

-669 RSFEQVTGADK
+669 RSFEQVTGAGRD
-680 NDSLFK
+680 NSLFK

-717 TNILTTDP
+717 TNILTPDP
-725 TDRDFE
+725 IDPDNFE

-768 KDNDLPVGKR
+768 KDNDLPVGNR
-778 VEGVPAHVA
+778 VEGVPENVA
-787 SLWTTYTFGTGSLK
+787 SLWTTYTFSTGSLK
-801 GFGGGIGFNYVGDQ
+801 GFGGGIGFNYVGDNK
-815 MPDNFDTYTIP
+815 PDNFDTYTIP
-826 SYFLTNAA
+826 SYFLTDAA

-875 ELSVKWEF
+875 QLTVKWEL

>member
-1 MYKMRVKLLYAVIGW
+1 MFIKLQYTVVCWLISVVSLTLANPAYAEQPLVKKTLVR
-16 SIPVLCLTVNNSA
+16 
-29 NAKQLLSEKSNASSG
+29 SG
-44 EVKSEIKS
+44 EVFQEIQT
-52 LNQLQL
+52 LNQLQF

-67 RVPRENKFPELSQ
+67 RVPRQNKFPELSQ
-80 ATTDVVLVTDV
+80 ANTDVVLVTDV
-91 KINSTDKGI
+91 KVNSTNKGI

-124 ADIPNAKLQLRT
+124 ADIPNAKLQLRS
-136 GDFRQEKP
+136 GESFRQEKP
-144 VAGIALI
+144 VAGITEVRVI
-151 TVANLDANTLRVTV
+151 NVEANTLRVTV
-165 TGEAFTPAVELF
+165 VGEAGAPVVELF
-177 DSTKEGLVFGVTP
+177 DSQTEGLVFGVT
-190 STSTAQQPT
+190 STTSTVQQPN
-199 TTPEQKPS
+199 PEQKPP
-207 TTEPEKP
+207 TGEKQPP
-214 IELNVIAPPN
+214 IELEVTAPPN

-243 DVPASVQVIPQ
+243 DIPASIQIIPQ
-254 QVIEE
+254 QVIED
-259 QQPRNLIGILSNAGV
+259 QQPRNLIGILRNAGV

-281 RIADTFSIRGF
+281 RIEDTFSIRGF
-292 RARNVYRNGVKDRF
+292 TARNVYRNGVKDRF
-306 ADVAALSSSLTNI
+306 ADVGAFSSSLTNV

-362 AYELFEPS
+362 GYELFEPS
-370 LDLSGPVT
+370 LDLSSPLT

-392 TTEDFTDFYNE
+392 TAEDFTDFSNE
-403 KRFFVSPV
+403 KRFYVSPV
-411 VNWRIGKNT
+411 INWRIGKNT

-429 DIQQSLGTGLEQIAS
+429 DIQQSPGASSEQIAS

-452 GKIPINRFLGEPT
+452 GKIPINRSLGEPT
-465 DFYNRQLHR
+465 DFFNRQLSR

-499 LDLRETSVTSL
+499 LESRDTVVSSL

-516 TIERDLTT
+516 TVERTQFT
-524 FPKPTEYEAYTLDT
+524 YSKPTEFEAYTLDT
-538 HVIGDFN
+538 HVVGDFN
-545 TGSIKHKLLVGFD
+545 TGSIKHKLLAGFD

-564 RTSVLRTAA
+564 RSGIVRTAA
-573 APLDVFNP
+573 APLNVFNP
-581 VYGQPLGDTLG
+581 VYGQPLGATLG
-592 GVDVYF
+592 RIDIYY

-630 EFANRI
+630 ESADRI

-652 GIVYEPIAP
+652 GIVYQPIAP

-669 RSFEQVTGADK
+669 RSFEQVTGAAQD
-680 NDSLFK
+680 NTLFK

-707 ATLALYQLTL
+707 ATLALYELTL
-717 TNILTTDP
+717 TNVLTSDP
-725 TDRDFE
+725 TNLDYS

-757 GFYGYTDARIT
+757 GFYGYTDARVT
-768 KDNDLPVGKR
+768 KDNDIPVGNR
-778 VEGVPAHVA
+778 VEGVPEHVA
-787 SLWTTYTFGTGSLK
+787 SLWTTYTFVTGSLK
-801 GFGGGIGFNYVGDQ
+801 GFGGGIGFNYVGDNK
-815 MPDNFDTYTIP
+815 PDNLNTYTIP
-826 SYFLTNAA
+826 SYFLTDAA

-840 NFSIGLNLNNIFNV
+840 NLSVGLNLNNIFNV

-875 ELSVKWEF
+875 ELTVKWEF

>member
-1 MYKMRVKLLYAVIGW
+1 MFIRLPYPTVCWLISVVSLTLVNPAYSEQPLVKKTLVR
-16 SIPVLCLTVNNSA
+16 
-29 NAKQLLSEKSNASSG
+29 SG
-44 EVKSEIKS
+44 EVFREIQT

-67 RVPRENKFPELSQ
+67 RVPRQNDFPELSQ

-91 KINSTDKGI
+91 QVNSTDKGI

-106 ANSLKLQVLPK
+106 ANSLKLQVIPK

-124 ADIPNAKLQLRT
+124 VDIPNAKLQLRS
-136 GDFRQEKP
+136 GDFRQSKP
-144 VAGIALI
+144 VAGIGLI
-151 TVANLDANTLRVTV
+151 TVANVNADTLRVRV
-165 TGEAFTPAVELF
+165 TGEMGAPAVQLF

-199 TTPEQKPS
+199 TTSEQKPS

-214 IELNVIAPPN
+214 IELNVIAPPDTN
-224 TDYRV
+224 YRV

-243 DVPASVQVIPQ
+243 DIPVSVQVIPR
-254 QVIEE
+254 QVIED
-259 QQPRNLIGILSNAGV
+259 QQPRNLIGILRNAGV

-281 RIADTFSIRGF
+281 RIADTFLIRGF
-292 RARNVYRNGVKDRF
+292 RARNVYRNGIKDRF
-306 ADVAALSSSLTNI
+306 ADGAAFSSSLTNI

-392 TTEDFTDFYNE
+392 TAEDFTDFYNE

-429 DIQQSLGTGLEQIAS
+429 DIQQSLGTGGDQIAS

-452 GKIPINRFLGEPT
+452 GKIPINRYLGEPT
-465 DFYNRQLHR
+465 DFFNRQLNR

-499 LDLRETSVTSL
+499 LDLRETAVTSL

-516 TIERDLTT
+516 TVERRQTI
-524 FPKPTEYEAYTLDT
+524 FPKPTEYEAYTIDT
-538 HVIGDFN
+538 HVVGDFN
-545 TGSIKHKLLVGFD
+545 TGSIKHKLLAGFD
-558 LFRQTR
+558 LFRQTQSINILR
-564 RTSVLRTAA
+564 RYV

-581 VYGQPLGDTLG
+581 VYGQPLGDTFGRL
-592 GVDVYF
+592 DLYF

-652 GIVYEPIAP
+652 GIVYQPIAP

-669 RSFEQVTGADK
+669 RSFEQETGADK
-680 NDSLFK
+680 NDNLFK
-686 PQLGTQ
+686 PRLGTQ

-725 TDRDFE
+725 TDPDYS

-768 KDNDLPVGKR
+768 KDNDLPVGNR
-778 VEGVPAHVA
+778 VEGVPANVA
-787 SLWTTYTFGTGSLK
+787 SLWTTYTFGTGSLR
-801 GFGGGIGFNYVGDQ
+801 GFGGGIGFNYVGDNK
-815 MPDNFDTYTIP
+815 PDSLDTFTIP
-826 SYFLTNAA
+826 SYFLTDAA

>member
-1 MYKMRVKLLYAVIGW
+1 MFIKLQYTAVCWLIFVVSLTLVNPAYSEQPLVKKTLVR
-16 SIPVLCLTVNNSA
+16 
-29 NAKQLLSEKSNASSG
+29 SG
-44 EVKSEIKS
+44 EVFKEIQR
-52 LNQLQL
+52 LNQLEL

-67 RVPRENKFPELSQ
+67 RVPREQNKLLELSQ
-80 ATTDVVLVTDV
+80 ATTNVVLVTDV
-91 KINSTDKGI
+91 QVNSTDKGI

-117 TEGNSYI
+117 TEDNSYI
-124 ADIPNAKLQLRT
+124 ADIPNAKLQLRS
-136 GDFRQEKP
+136 GDFRQSKP
-144 VAGIALI
+144 VAGIAEV

-165 TGEAFTPAVELF
+165 TGEMGAPAVELF

-214 IELNVIAPPN
+214 IELNVTAPPN
-224 TDYRV
+224 TDYRI

-243 DVPASVQVIPQ
+243 DIPASVQVIPQ
-254 QVIEE
+254 QVIED
-259 QQPRNLIGILSNAGV
+259 QQPRNLIGILRNAGV

-306 ADVAALSSSLTNI
+306 ADGAALSSSLTNI

-362 AYELFEPS
+362 GYELFEPS
-370 LDLSGPVT
+370 LDLSSPLT

-392 TTEDFTDFYNE
+392 TAEDFTDFYNE

-452 GKIPINRFLGEPT
+452 GKIPINRYLGEPT
-465 DFYNRQLHR
+465 DFFNRQLHR

-499 LDLRETSVTSL
+499 LDLRETAVTSL

-516 TIERDLTT
+516 TVERTLTT
-524 FPKPTEYEAYTLDT
+524 FPKPTEYEDYTLDT

-545 TGSIKHKLLVGFD
+545 TGNIKHKLLAGFD
-558 LFRQTR
+558 LFRQTQ
-564 RTSVLRTAA
+564 SINILRAVA

-581 VYGQPLGDTLG
+581 VYGRPLGDTFGRL
-592 GVDVYF
+592 DLYF

-652 GIVYEPIAP
+652 GIVYQPIAP

-725 TDRDFE
+725 TDPNFE

-768 KDNDLPVGKR
+768 KDNDLPVGNR
-778 VEGVPAHVA
+778 VEGVPQHVA
-787 SLWTTYTFGTGSLK
+787 SLWTTYTFLTGSLK

-815 MPDNFDTYTIP
+815 MPDSFDTYTIP
-826 SYFLTNAA
+826 SYFLTDAA

-875 ELSVKWEF
+875 QLTVKWEF

>member
-1 MYKMRVKLLYAVIGW
+1 MFIKLKYTAVCWLISVISLTLANPAYSEQPSVKKTLVR
-16 SIPVLCLTVNNSA
+16 
-29 NAKQLLSEKSNASSG
+29 SG
-44 EVKSEIKS
+44 EVFQEIQT

-67 RVPRENKFPELSQ
+67 RVPREQNKLLELSQ
-80 ATTDVVLVTDV
+80 AITDVVLVTDV
-91 KINSTDKGI
+91 KVNSTDKGI

-117 TEGNSYI
+117 IEGNSYI
-124 ADIPNAKLQLRT
+124 ADIPNAKLQLRS
-136 GDFRQEKP
+136 GESLRQEKP
-144 VAGIALI
+144 VAGIAEV
-151 TVANLDANTLRVTV
+151 TVVNVEANTLRVTV
-165 TGEAFTPAVELF
+165 VGEAGAPVVELF
-177 DSTKEGLVFGVTP
+177 DSQTEGLVFGVT
-190 STSTAQQPT
+190 STTSTVQQPN
-199 TTPEQKPS
+199 PEQKPP
-207 TTEPEKP
+207 TGEKQPP
-214 IELNVIAPPN
+214 IELEVTAPPN

-243 DVPASVQVIPQ
+243 DIPASIQVIPQ
-254 QVIEE
+254 QVIED
-259 QQPRNLIGILSNAGV
+259 QQPRNLIGILRNAGV
-274 VQNNFSS
+274 VQSNFSS
-281 RIADTFSIRGF
+281 RIIDTFSIRGF
-292 RARNVYRNGVKDRF
+292 DARNVYRNGVRDRF
-306 ADVAALSSSLTNI
+306 ANEAAFSSSLTNV
-319 DRVEVVRGPNSV
+319 DRVEVVRGPDSV

-350 SQPYYALEVRRG
+350 SQPYYAFEVRRG
-362 AYELFEPS
+362 GYELFEPS
-370 LDLSGPVT
+370 LDLSSPLT

-392 TTEDFTDFYNE
+392 TAEDFTDFYNE

-429 DIQQSLGTGLEQIAS
+429 DIQQSLGTGDDQIAS

-452 GKIPINRFLGEPT
+452 GKIPINRYLGEPT
-465 DFYNRQLHR
+465 DFFNRQLNR

-499 LDLRETSVTSL
+499 IDLRETDVSSL

-516 TIERDLTT
+516 TVERTQIT
-524 FPKPTEYEAYTLDT
+524 YSKPTEYEAYTLDT
-538 HVIGDFN
+538 HAVGDFN
-545 TGSIKHKLLVGFD
+545 TGSIKHKILLGFD

-564 RTSVLRTAA
+564 STGIIRTAA

-581 VYGQPLGDTLG
+581 VYGQPLGATLG
-592 GVDVYF
+592 RVDIYT

-630 EFANRI
+630 EYANRI

-652 GIVYEPIAP
+652 GIVYQPIAP

-669 RSFEQVTGADK
+669 RSFEQVTGAAKD
-680 NDSLFK
+680 DSLFK

-707 ATLALYQLTL
+707 ATLALYELTL

-725 TDRDFE
+725 TDSDYS

-757 GFYGYTDARIT
+757 GFYGYTDARVT
-768 KDNDLPVGKR
+768 KDNDIPVGNR
-778 VEGVPAHVA
+778 VEGVPENVA

-801 GFGGGIGFNYVGDQ
+801 GFGGGIGFNYVGDNK
-815 MPDNFDTYTIP
+815 PDNLNTYTIP
-826 SYFLTNAA
+826 SYFLTDAA

-840 NFSIGLNLNNIFNV
+840 NLSVGLNLNNIFNV

-875 ELSVKWEF
+875 QLTVKWEF

>member
-1 MYKMRVKLLYAVIGW
+1 MFIKLQYTAVCWLISVISLTLANPAYSQQALVKKTLVR
-16 SIPVLCLTVNNSA
+16 
-29 NAKQLLSEKSNASSG
+29 SG
-44 EVKSEIKS
+44 EVFKEIQR
-52 LNQLQL
+52 LNQLEL

-67 RVPRENKFPELSQ
+67 RVRRQNKFPELSQ

-91 KINSTDKGI
+91 KVNSTDKGI

-124 ADIPNAKLQLRT
+124 ADIPNAKLQLRS

-144 VAGIALI
+144 VAGIAEV
-151 TVANLDANTLRVTV
+151 TVANVDANTLRVTV
-165 TGEAFTPAVELF
+165 TGEAFAPAVELF

-214 IELNVIAPPN
+214 IELEVTAPPN

-243 DVPASVQVIPQ
+243 DIPASIQVIPQ
-254 QVIEE
+254 QVIED
-259 QQPRNLIGILSNAGV
+259 QQPRNLIGILRNAGV

-306 ADVAALSSSLTNI
+306 ADGAAFSSSLTNI

-342 NIVTKKPL
+342 NVVTKKPL

-392 TTEDFTDFYNE
+392 TAQDFTDFYNE

-429 DIQQSLGTGLEQIAS
+429 DIQQSLGTGDDQIAS

-452 GKIPINRFLGEPT
+452 GKIPINRYLGEPT
-465 DFYNRQLHR
+465 DFFNRQLSR

-499 LDLRETSVTSL
+499 LDLRETDVSGL
-510 LEADNR
+510 LQADNR
-516 TIERDLTT
+516 TVEREQTI

-558 LFRQTR
+558 LFRQTQSISILR
-564 RTSVLRTAA
+564 RAVV
-573 APLDVFNP
+573 PLDVFNP
-581 VYGQPLGDTLG
+581 VYGQPLGATFGRLDIF
-592 GVDVYF
+592 F

-636 ASTASVQSDS
+636 ASTSSVQSDS

-652 GIVYEPIAP
+652 GIVYQPIAP

-669 RSFEQVTGADK
+669 RSFEQVTGAGRD
-680 NDSLFK
+680 DSLFK
-686 PQLGTQ
+686 PQRGTQ

-707 ATLALYQLTL
+707 ATLALYELTL
-717 TNILTTDP
+717 TNILTPDP
-725 TDRDFE
+725 IDPDNFE

-768 KDNDLPVGKR
+768 KDNDIPVGNR

-801 GFGGGIGFNYVGDQ
+801 GFGGGIGFNYVGDNK
-815 MPDNFDTYTIP
+815 PDSLNTFTIP
-826 SYFLTNAA
+826 SYFLTDAA

-840 NFSIGLNLNNIFNV
+840 NLSIGLNLNNIFNV

-875 ELSVKWEF
+875 QLTVKWEF